1 MQADSARAQV
11 LPKRAD
17 GRWMI
22 NRLKEMN
29 RALLELDLG
38 ILFCGVVCQLVG
50 MWPAGHKGLYS
61 VALWLGILMSLL
73 GTWHMYGTLNRA
85 LDLGDGAARVMVT
98 GSMLRYAVLAVI
110 LGIVMVTDVLNPLI
124 VYLGY
129 MTMKVAAYLQP
140 FTHKIC
146 NMLFHETDPVPEPMP
161 DEEIAAEPEVT
172 E

>member
-1 MQADSARAQV
+1 MLSE
-11 LPKRAD
+11 RAD
-17 GRWMI
+17 GSQMI

-38 ILFCGVVCQLVG
+38 IIFCGMVCQLIG
-50 MWPAGHKGLYS
+50 MWPAGNKGLYS
-61 VALWLGILMSLL
+61 VALWLGILLALL

-85 LDLGDGAARVMVT
+85 LDLGDGAVRVMVT
-98 GSMLRYAVLAVI
+98 GNLLRYAMLAVI
-110 LGIVMVTDVLNPLI
+110 LGIVMVTDVLHPLI

-129 MTMKVAAYLQP
+129 MMMKVAAYLQP

-146 NMLFHETDPVPEPMP
+146 NMFFHEIDPVPEPLP
-161 DEEIAAEPEVT
+161 DEETAAEPESA

>member
-11 LPKRAD
+11 LPERAD

-50 MWPAGHKGLYS
+50 MWLVGHKGLYS

-73 GTWHMYGTLNRA
+73 GTWHMYSTLNRA

-98 GSMLRYAVLAVI
+98 GSMLRYAVLAII
-110 LGIVMVTDVLNPLI
+110 LGVIMVTDVLNPLI

-129 MTMKVAAYLQP
+129 MMMKVAAYLQP
-140 FTHKIC
+140 FTHKSC
-146 NMLFHETDPVPEPMP
+146 NGFFHETDPVPVPLP
-161 DEEIAAEPEVT
+161 EEDVSGGEEASR
-172 E
+172 